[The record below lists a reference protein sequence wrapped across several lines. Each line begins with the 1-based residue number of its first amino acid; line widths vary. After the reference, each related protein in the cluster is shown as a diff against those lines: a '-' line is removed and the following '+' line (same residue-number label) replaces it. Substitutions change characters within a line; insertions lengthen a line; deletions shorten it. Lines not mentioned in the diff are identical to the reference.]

1 MNRTIG
7 NKLIIFL
14 FFSCITTAK
23 SQENKEEQMF
33 RYATKLQ
40 QEEKHSDALTIYKN
54 LLKSDSSNIEYL
66 WRASFIYSKLGYD
79 QPTEK
84 QQQQWYATA
93 LYLGKKAITQHPQ
106 NAHAHYVYAMALGR
120 MSENA
125 SSKVKIDNARQI
137 KTEAETAIKLDP
149 KLAGPY
155 HIMGRWHRVVAG
167 FSGFERTMIKAIFGG
182 IPGGT
187 YEDAIKY
194 FEKAI
199 LLEPGNGIHYFELA
213 NTYLERKGTNDKVQA
228 KNWLQKA
235 ILIPVKSDDD
245 AANKKKCEAL
255 LKKIIAG

>member
-1 MNRTIG
+1 MTSKNVP
-7 NKLIIFL
+7 IIFFFL
-14 FFSCITTAK
+14 FFAFSIHA
-23 SQENKEEQMF
+23 QENKEDQLY
-33 RYATKLQ
+33 RYAVKLQ
-40 QEEKHSDALTIYKN
+40 NEEKFGDALTIFKN
-54 LLKSDSSNIEYL
+54 LLKSDSSNAEYL
-66 WRASFIYSKLGYD
+66 WRASFIYSKLGYN

-84 QQQQWYATA
+84 QQQQWYSTA

-125 SSKVKIDNARQI
+125 SNKVKIDNARQI

-167 FSGFERTMIKAIFGG
+167 FSGFERAMIKAIFGG

-187 YEDAIKY
+187 YEDAIRY

-199 LLEPGNGIHYFELA
+199 LLEPANGIHYYELA
-213 NTYLERKGTNDKVQA
+213 STYLERKGTNDKAQA

-235 ILIPVKSDDD
+235 LLIPVKSEDD

-255 LKKIIAG
+255 LKEITAG

>member
-1 MNRTIG
+1 MLLFAI
-7 NKLIIFL
+7 LI
-14 FFSCITTAK
+14 SCGTSPAQD
-23 SQENKEEQMF
+23 SKEEQLY
-33 RYATKLQ
+33 RYAVKLQ
-40 QEEKHSDALTIYKN
+40 QEEKYTDALTIYKN
-54 LLKSDSSNIEYL
+54 LLKNDSSNIEYL
-66 WRASFIYSKLGYD
+66 WRSSFIYSKLGFN
-79 QPTEK
+79 QPGEK
-84 QQQQWYATA
+84 QQQQWYNTA
-93 LYLGKKAITQHPQ
+93 LYLGRKAITQHPQ
-106 NAHAHYVYAMALGR
+106 NAYAHYVYAMALGR

-187 YEDAIKY
+187 YEDAIRY

-199 LLEPGNGIHYFELA
+199 LLEPTNGIHYFELA
-213 NTYLERKGTNDKVQA
+213 STFIERDGTNDKAQA

-235 ILIPVKSDDD
+235 ILIQVKSDDD
-245 AANKKKCEAL
+245 AINKKKCEDL
-255 LKKIIAG
+255 LKKINAG